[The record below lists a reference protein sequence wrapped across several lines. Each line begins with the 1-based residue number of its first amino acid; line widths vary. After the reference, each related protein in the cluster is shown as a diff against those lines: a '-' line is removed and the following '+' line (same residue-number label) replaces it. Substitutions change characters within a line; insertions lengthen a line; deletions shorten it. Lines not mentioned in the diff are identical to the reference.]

1 MQKVFATARVEVDH
15 AWRDIGRTPHRRVGP
30 STWET
35 IGKTGVSFLVV
46 VLLHALVVAVLMTR
60 TVEYKPLDLLAPAPS
75 LSMQVTMVAA
85 PEPAPIPENATA
97 PILTSDQGVREA
109 ATASPQ
115 ESAPPS
121 PLQVAP
127 PVVAPAAVPVMK
139 KTPPP
144 KPRPAHPKPPVEASP
159 PARNDHLPTAPQPVG
174 KDAPAG
180 ETPPVA
186 AAAGNHGN
194 LAPGG
199 SAAQPKSVASV
210 GCMVPEPEYPR
221 RAERL
226 QQEGN
231 VLVRLVISAEG
242 QLLRHDIAR
251 SSGYDALDQAALAA
265 VAQAR
270 CTPYR
275 ENGQAITVMTLQ
287 PVNFRLDR

>member
-15 AWRDIGRTPHRRVGP
+15 AWRDIGRTPYRRVGP

-35 IGKTGVSFLVV
+35 VGKASVSFFVV

-75 LSMQVTMVAA
+75 LSMQVTMIDA
-85 PEPAPIPENATA
+85 PEPEPVPAHAPAA
-97 PILTSDQGVREA
+97 PILTSDQGVRDA
-109 ATASPQ
+109 ATA
-115 ESAPPS
+115 APRE
-121 PLQVAP
+121 VAP
-127 PVVAPAAVPVMK
+127 EPQPVPPPAAEVPVVN

-144 KPRPAHPKPPVEASP
+144 KPRPVRPKPPAETSQ
-159 PARNDHLPTAPQPVG
+159 PARSERLPTTPQPARKDTPVG
-174 KDAPAG
+174 KDAP
-180 ETPPVA
+180 VA
-186 AAAGNHGN
+186 AAVNSSGN

-226 QQEGN
+226 QQEGD

-251 SSGYDALDQAALAA
+251 SSGYEALDQAALAA

>member
-15 AWRDIGRTPHRRVGP
+15 AWRDIGKAPHRRVGP

-35 IGKTGVSFLVV
+35 VGKAGASFLVV

-60 TVEYKPLDLLAPAPS
+60 IVEYKPLDLLAPAPS

-85 PEPAPIPENATA
+85 PEPEPVAENAVTA
-97 PILTSDQGVREA
+97 PILTSDQGVRDA
-109 ATASPQ
+109 ATA
-115 ESAPPS
+115 PP
-121 PLQVAP
+121 QVAP
-127 PVVAPAAVPVMK
+127 PVAVPVMK

-144 KPRPAHPKPPVEASP
+144 KPRPVRPKPAAETSP
-159 PARNDHLPTAPQPVG
+159 PARNERLPTASQPVG
-174 KDAPAG
+174 KDVPAG
-180 ETPPVA
+180 EAPPVA
-186 AAAGNHGN
+186 AAAGNRGN

-221 RAERL
+221 RAERM

-242 QLLRHDIAR
+242 QLIRHDIAR